1 MEVVDLSPR
10 SILKGELPTPL
21 LKELLALGTTVL
33 KNPEANPDASLELTG
48 QLSQQRESKPGQPGA
63 QRLIGEHLLPGCE
76 RWFRHVIVRQPPQG
90 RGPWGAGNT
99 SSNSSIFG

>member
-33 KNPEANPDASLELTG
+33 KKT
-48 QLSQQRESKPGQPGA
+48 
-63 QRLIGEHLLPGCE
+63 
-76 RWFRHVIVRQPPQG
+76 
-90 RGPWGAGNT
+90 
-99 SSNSSIFG
+99 